1 MPLLF
6 AEFVMRVAPP
16 QIQLKDWNENICE
29 HIISILRSFYYYQ
42 NFCNV
47 DSETR
52 ASVNTARL
60 SVLKMIDVFTNDME
74 IAEHNGLGKFWIIR
88 LGGVGIGFIS
98 IYDLTEKPFIF
109 YAMLPAYRNKGY
121 MKKAFRMIENECS
134 SFLYT
139 IVESCNIP
147 SLKVLGGT
155 RIFTYMDV

>member
-1 MPLLF
+1 MSNRITLSSFSSKDREWLSELL
-6 AEFVMRVAPP
+6 
-16 QIQLKDWNENICE
+16 IDKDVRKFLP
-29 HIISILRSFYYYQ
+29 HL
-42 NFCNV
+42 
-47 DSETR
+47 
-52 ASVNTARL
+52 TAD
-60 SVLKMIDVFTNDME
+60 VDVFTNDME

-121 MKKAFRMIENECS
+121 MKQAFRMIENECS

>member
-1 MPLLF
+1 MRDGRKEANMSNRITLSSFSSKDREWLSELL
-6 AEFVMRVAPP
+6 
-16 QIQLKDWNENICE
+16 IDKDVRKFLP
-29 HIISILRSFYYYQ
+29 HL
-42 NFCNV
+42 
-47 DSETR
+47 
-52 ASVNTARL
+52 TAD
-60 SVLKMIDVFTNDME
+60 VDVFTNDME

>member
-1 MPLLF
+1 MSNRITLYSFSSRDREWLSELLIDKDVR
-6 AEFVMRVAPP
+6 EFLPHLPADV
-16 QIQLKDWNENICE
+16 
-29 HIISILRSFYYYQ
+29 
-42 NFCNV
+42 
-47 DSETR
+47 
-52 ASVNTARL
+52 
-60 SVLKMIDVFTNDME
+60 DVFTNDME

>member
-1 MPLLF
+1 MRDGRKEANMSNRITLSSFSSKDREWLSELL
-6 AEFVMRVAPP
+6 
-16 QIQLKDWNENICE
+16 IDKDVRKFLP
-29 HIISILRSFYYYQ
+29 HL
-42 NFCNV
+42 
-47 DSETR
+47 
-52 ASVNTARL
+52 TAD
-60 SVLKMIDVFTNDME
+60 VDVFTNDME

-88 LGGVGIGFIS
+88 LGGVSIGFIS

>member
-1 MPLLF
+1 MSNRITLSSFSSKDREWLSELL
-6 AEFVMRVAPP
+6 
-16 QIQLKDWNENICE
+16 IDKDVRKFLP
-29 HIISILRSFYYYQ
+29 HL
-42 NFCNV
+42 
-47 DSETR
+47 
-52 ASVNTARL
+52 TAD
-60 SVLKMIDVFTNDME
+60 VDVFTNDME